1 MGRPG
6 IFLRGGTDGE
16 FFTLSFLTWLLFSV
30 ISPVDRVDLGVP
42 QGESLRK
49 KSPSLSEISEL
60 IRFMLMMLKSSME
73 LYSDFVDVSEDIDD
87 IMYVCPKLKKS
98 NIYSMIECQPF
109 IKSQYQILRYGF
121 NIVACIDVLVTYSAI
136 CRGTPTKG

>member
-1 MGRPG
+1 M
-6 IFLRGGTDGE
+6 
-16 FFTLSFLTWLLFSV
+16 

-87 IMYVCPKLKKS
+87 IMYVCPKLKK
-98 NIYSMIECQPF
+98 
-109 IKSQYQILRYGF
+109 
-121 NIVACIDVLVTYSAI
+121 VTYI
-136 CRGTPTKG
+136 R

>member
-1 MGRPG
+1 M
-6 IFLRGGTDGE
+6 
-16 FFTLSFLTWLLFSV
+16 

-87 IMYVCPKLKKS
+87 IMYVC
-98 NIYSMIECQPF
+98 
-109 IKSQYQILRYGF
+109 LRHMQR
-121 NIVACIDVLVTYSAI
+121 NANKRITIAPAKTDKRTVLTSLTIPDVSASLSLCVDDVTDTSPQEELE
-136 CRGTPTKG
+136 G